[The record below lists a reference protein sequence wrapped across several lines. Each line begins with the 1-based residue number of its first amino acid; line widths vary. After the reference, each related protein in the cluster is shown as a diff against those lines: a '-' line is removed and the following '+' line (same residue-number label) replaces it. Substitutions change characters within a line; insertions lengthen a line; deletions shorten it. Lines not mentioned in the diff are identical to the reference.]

1 MQYKSYFALSNIFKL
16 KDSIPLHLRS
26 NLIYKFQCSYCNIT
40 YYGKTE
46 RQLQVW
52 TGEHVSTSLLTGKSV
67 NNKKKSSDKDHCLLS
82 GHLCPFED
90 FTVLNYGS
98 QKLKQLIKESL
109 LVIKD

>member
-46 RQLQVW
+46 RHLQVW

-67 NNKKKSSDKDHCLLS
+67 NNKKKSS